1 MTTDFDVLIV
11 GGGVGGA
18 ALALALGHAYPLRIL
33 LAERRPGPGN
43 ANRGDSLLPAVTAH
57 FAAWGALDRLAAAGA
72 RPLSTIQVYD
82 DAGAGLLFE
91 GPLVPPGSPAPYLV
105 LPHPQIERVL
115 LDAARATGRVE
126 VRYRNRAEGLLEE
139 DGRVHGAILA
149 GDDGAAQEVTA
160 SLVVGADGASSKLRA
175 ALSIPL
181 DCTPYDHGY
190 FIVDVD
196 RPPGYEDAM
205 RIELCAEG
213 GILVVPQG
221 DDRVGLGVL
230 VRSGEERLFRT
241 GTIADK
247 LAAIG
252 RRTRLLKERR
262 AFPGAH
268 LYQVWRG
275 HAPRYVARGAAL
287 LGDAVHVTNPTAGQ
301 GMTMAIEDAAAL
313 ARHVGPALAAGE
325 GRERRVECLAA
336 YERERRSANEG
347 LIRWSH
353 WLSRL
358 YAFDGPIADTLRRKV
373 LRLGATHLGRL
384 VQRTVWS
391 RLATRRAA

>member
-1 MTTDFDVLIV
+1 MTADFDVLIV

-33 LAERRPGPGN
+33 LTERRPGPGN

-57 FAAWGALDRLAAAGA
+57 LSAWGALDRLREAGA

-82 DAGAGLLFE
+82 DAGARLLLQA
-91 GPLVPPGSPAPYLV
+91 PLVPPGSPAPYLV
-105 LPHPQIERVL
+105 LPHPKIEGVL
-115 LDAARATGRVE
+115 LAAARATGRVE
-126 VRYRNRAEGLLEE
+126 VRYRSRAEHLLEE
-139 DGRVHGAILA
+139 DGQVRGARLVDEE
-149 GDDGAAQEVTA
+149 GGAAREVTA

-175 ALSIPL
+175 ALGIPL
-181 DCTPYDHGY
+181 DCAPYDHSF

-196 RPPGYEDAM
+196 RPSGYEDAM
-205 RIELCAEG
+205 RIELCAAG

-221 DDRVGLGVL
+221 ADRVGLGVL
-230 VRSGEERLFRT
+230 VRGDEEKLFRT
-241 GTIADK
+241 GAIEDK

-252 RRTRLLKERR
+252 RRTRLLAGRQ

-268 LYQVWRG
+268 LYKLWRG

-325 GRERRVECLAA
+325 GRRRLGECLAA
-336 YERERRSANEG
+336 YERERHPANAA

-353 WLSRL
+353 WMSRL
-358 YAFDGPIADTLRRKV
+358 YAFDGKIADALRR
-373 LRLGATHLGRL
+373 RAFGLGATPLGGL
-384 VQRTVWS
+384 AQRAIWS
-391 RLATRRAA
+391 RVATRA